1 MAFLPGE
8 NKKIDIARA
17 RDVSFDLMDFV
28 EQVFNDEYALIVGS
42 EVMLNPE
49 KVPLGG
55 GDMNEYLINVI
66 NKIQHTEC
74 ADFNELIE
82 NAGHNVDPIRNLL
95 TDNEFLSAMS
105 LEDLAPELVEMF
117 RLKLFKIVITT
128 TSDSYLEMLMRS
140 VWGERLRVVNV
151 ADDRSLN
158 EFRNVVKN
166 YRGQAVYNE
175 PTLIYAFGKAEK
187 NEALR
192 FARTDADY
200 IYFVERW
207 MKFDSHSNDFMGF
220 VKSKKLLSLG
230 CKFEDWY
237 FRFFWYVL
245 RRDVDKMGNGQVAI
259 QLNINDRADANLDDF
274 FRRYRVYNHS
284 RVGNESPMDARRFM
298 SFITDTLTSVDE
310 ASSFRKLV
318 IARRRKQG
326 IFISYYHTDEVI
338 ATKLFFML
346 SRKFPNVWFDTQ
358 RLKVGDYNSE
368 IASAIVES
376 KVFIPILSPTVAKH
390 LVEGDD
396 SHYYR
401 TEWAIASQVNNTAD
415 QENGTYILPLAVN
428 GYDLF
433 ANEYHRDKFEAITG
447 FHNTGVNLMS
457 PSGFSQLVERIDSIL
472 NRWVL

>member
-8 NKKIDIARA
+8 NRRIETAQA
-17 RDVSFDLMDFV
+17 RDVSFDMMDFV

-49 KVPLGG
+49 RVPLGG
-55 GDMNEYLINVI
+55 GDMNKYLLSVI
-66 NKIQHTEC
+66 NELQHTSC
-74 ADFNELIE
+74 GNFNELID

-95 TDNEFLSAMS
+95 TDNAFLSEMS
-105 LEDLAPELVEMF
+105 LEDLAPELIELLRF
-117 RLKLFKIVITT
+117 RLFKIVITT
-128 TSDSYLEMLMRS
+128 TSDSYLEMLLKS
-140 VWGERLRVVNV
+140 IWGERLRVVNV

-158 EFRNVVKN
+158 EFRILIKD
-166 YRGQAVYNE
+166 YRGKAVYDE

-207 MKFDSHSNDFMGF
+207 MKFDSHSDALMNM
-220 VKSKKLLSLG
+220 VKAKKLLSLG

-259 QLNINDRADANLDDF
+259 SLDTKDRADANLDDF

-284 RVGNESPMDARRFM
+284 RGENPSSMDARRFM

-310 ASSFRKLV
+310 SSPFRQQV
-318 IARRRKQG
+318 ISKRRKQG

-346 SRKFPNVWFDTQ
+346 SRIFPNVWIDTQ
-358 RLKVGDYNSE
+358 RLKVGDYNAE
-368 IASAIVES
+368 IASAIGEA
-376 KVFIPILSPTVAKH
+376 KVFIPVLTPSIAKH
-390 LVEGDD
+390 LIANDD

-401 TEWAIASQVNNTAD
+401 TEWAMASQMTGSEVAD
-415 QENGTYILPLAVN
+415 KKTGTYILPLALN

-433 ANEYHRDKFEAITG
+433 DNEYHRDCFEVITG
-447 FHNTGVNLMS
+447 CHNTGVNLMM
-457 PSGFSQLVERIDSIL
+457 PNGFSQLVERIDS
-472 NRWVL
+472 VLDK

>member
-8 NKKIDIARA
+8 NKTIDTAQA

-66 NKIQHTEC
+66 NELQKTKC

-128 TSDSYLEMLMRS
+128 TSDSYLEILMRS
-140 VWGERLRVVNV
+140 VWGERFRVVNV

-158 EFRNVVKN
+158 EFRNLVRN
-166 YRGQAVYNE
+166 CRGQDVYNE

-207 MKFDSHSNDFMGF
+207 MKFDSHSNDFMDF

-284 RVGNESPMDARRFM
+284 RGGNDSPMDARRFM
-298 SFITDTLTSVDE
+298 SYITDILTSVDE
-310 ASSFRKLV
+310 ASPFREQV

-326 IFISYYHTDEVI
+326 IFISYYHTDEVV
-338 ATKLFFML
+338 ATNLFFKL
-346 SRKFPNVWFDTQ
+346 SRIFPNVWFDTQ

-368 IASAIVES
+368 ITSAIVES
-376 KVFIPILSPTVAKH
+376 KVFIPILSPTIAKH
-390 LVEGDD
+390 LLEGDA

-401 TEWAIASQVNNTAD
+401 TEWALASQVVGNDTANN
-415 QENGTYILPLAVN
+415 ENGTYVLPLAIN
-428 GYDLF
+428 GYDLYN
-433 ANEYHRDKFEAITG
+433 NEYHQEKFEVITG
-447 FHNTGVNLMS
+447 CHNTGVNLMS
-457 PSGFSQLVERIDSIL
+457 PSGFSQLVERIDIVL
-472 NRWVL
+472 NR

>member
-8 NKKIDIARA
+8 NKKIDTAQA
-17 RDVSFDLMDFV
+17 RDVSFDMMDFV
-28 EQVFNDEYALIVGS
+28 EQVFNDEYALIIGS
-42 EVMLNPE
+42 EVLLNPE
-49 KVPLGG
+49 RVPLGG
-55 GDMNEYLINVI
+55 GDINRYLISVI
-66 NKIQHTEC
+66 NELQHTEC

-95 TDNEFLSAMS
+95 TDNAFLSEMS
-105 LEDLAPELVEMF
+105 LEDLAPELVRMLNL
-117 RLKLFKIVITT
+117 RLFKIVITT
-128 TSDSYLEMLMRS
+128 TPDSYLEMLMRS
-140 VWGERLRVVNV
+140 IWGERLRIVNV

-158 EFRNVVKN
+158 EFRNLVKN

-207 MKFDSHSNDFMGF
+207 MKFDSHSNDFMDF
-220 VKSKKLLSLG
+220 VKSRKILSLG

-259 QLNINDRADANLDDF
+259 QLDINDRADANLDDF

-284 RVGNESPMDARRFM
+284 RGGNQSSMDARRFM

-310 ASSFRKLV
+310 SSPFRQQV

-358 RLKVGDYNSE
+358 RLKIGDYNSE
-368 IASAIVES
+368 ITSAIVES
-376 KVFIPILSPTVAKH
+376 KVFIPVLSPAVAKH

-401 TEWAIASQVNNTAD
+401 TEWAIASQVTGNDTAD
-415 QENGTYILPLAVN
+415 KENGTYILPLAVN

-472 NRWVL
+472 NR